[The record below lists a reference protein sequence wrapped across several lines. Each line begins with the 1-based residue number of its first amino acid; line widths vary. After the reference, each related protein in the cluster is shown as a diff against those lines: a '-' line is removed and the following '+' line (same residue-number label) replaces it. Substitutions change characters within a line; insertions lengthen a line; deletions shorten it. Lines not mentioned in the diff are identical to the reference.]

1 MLGERDIIKIITS
14 RLSKYKGKSISRLYD
29 DVDLVRLGDLS
40 VALKCD
46 MLVQSTD
53 VPKQMRLWQVAR
65 KSIVACVSDMASK
78 GIKPLYA
85 LISLALPSSISKKD
99 VYSLAYGFKRAEKE
113 FGIKIVGGDTNEG
126 KELVIDCCMIGLCSK
141 CKDGNNNNSSS
152 YVKRYGAK
160 HGDAIIVSGPFGYTK
175 AGLLLLMHE
184 DRLKASRR
192 FKSIAVNRV
201 LLPEPRLK
209 FGLALARYATSS
221 MDSSD
226 GLALTLHTMSRL
238 SRKRFIIERLPT
250 TKDVIRFAVDNM
262 LDLKDLV
269 LHAGEE
275 YEIVA
280 TVRADMLDKVLRLA
294 RDNGC
299 NAIVIGKVEYGS
311 GVFLK
316 EGDKLVEIEERGWEH
331 LKER

>member
-1 MLGERDIIKIITS
+1 MLGERDIIRIITS
-14 RLSKYKGKSISRLYD
+14 RLSKYKGKNIYRLYD
-29 DVDLVRLGDLS
+29 DVDLVRLGGLS

-141 CKDGNNNNSSS
+141 CKDDSSCC

-175 AGLLLLMHE
+175 AGLLLLTHE

-192 FKSIAVNRV
+192 FKSIAVNSV

-250 TKDVIRFAVDNM
+250 TKYVRRFAVDNM

-269 LHAGEE
+269 LYAGEE

>member
-14 RLSKYKGKSISRLYD
+14 RLSKYKGKSIYRLYD

-141 CKDGNNNNSSS
+141 GKYGSSCC

-184 DRLKASRR
+184 DRFKASRR
-192 FKSIAVNRV
+192 FKSMAVNSV

-238 SRKRFIIERLPT
+238 SNKRFIIEGLPT
-250 TKDVIRFAVDNM
+250 TKDVKRFAEDNM

-280 TVRADMLDKVLRLA
+280 TVRADMVDKVLRLA

-299 NAIVIGKVEYGS
+299 NAIAIGKVEYGS